1 MSGISGV
8 VSEVGGRQP
17 ATLPPWAVAALI
29 RSLSDSQFVKSRYR
43 FVEPYVKSRTLRA
56 HYAFFVWQLG
66 AQQPLR

>member
-1 MSGISGV
+1 MSGTSGV
-8 VSEVGGRQP
+8 VSDGECTS
-17 ATLPPWAVAALI
+17 ATILPPWAVAALI

-56 HYAFFVWQLG
+56 HCAFFVWQLG